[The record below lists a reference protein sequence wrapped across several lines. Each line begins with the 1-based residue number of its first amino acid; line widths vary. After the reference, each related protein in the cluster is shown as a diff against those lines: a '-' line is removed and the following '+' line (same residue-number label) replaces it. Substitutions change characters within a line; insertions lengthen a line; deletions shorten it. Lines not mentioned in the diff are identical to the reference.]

1 MDQSPSEKAE
11 KWIQSALQI
20 LEDEAKALAGLR
32 ARIGEEFAEVVSRIL
47 EMKGRVVMTGM
58 GKAGLIA
65 QKISAT
71 LASTGTPSIYLHPA
85 EAVHGDL
92 GRIVEGDLLFALSK
106 SGETDEVLR
115 LLPIVKAAGVQVLA
129 MTERRESTLGQHAD
143 RVLELGPIEE
153 AGPHGLAPSA
163 STLAMLALGDA
174 VALVVQEGRAF
185 GPEDFAR
192 FHPSGSLGRQ
202 LMKVSDL
209 MGGGEELP
217 VITADRSV
225 LDALVTMTETPGKR
239 GAVVIVDAEGKLHG
253 IFTDGDLRRCL
264 QQKREDFFPARIGDV
279 MTAQPKSIEQ
289 DRLAAEAFRTLQKYQ
304 IDQLPVVD
312 AEGKAVGLID
322 VQDLWDFRLA

>member
-1 MDQSPSEKAE
+1 
-11 KWIQSALQI
+11 
-20 LEDEAKALAGLR
+20 
-32 ARIGEEFAEVVSRIL
+32 
-47 EMKGRVVMTGM
+47 MKGRVVLTGM

-71 LASTGTPSIYLHPA
+71 VASTGTPSIYLHPA

-92 GRIVEGDLLFALSK
+92 GRVMEGDLLFALSK

-115 LLPIVKAAGVQVLA
+115 LLPIVKAAGVPVLA
-129 MTERRESTLGQHAD
+129 MTESRDSTLGTLSD
-143 RVLELGPIEE
+143 MVLEIGKIDE

-163 STLAMLALGDA
+163 STLVMLALGDA
-174 VALVVQEGRAF
+174 VALVVQEGRDF

-192 FHPSGSLGRQ
+192 FHPSGALGRQ
-202 LMKVSDL
+202 LMKVCEL

-217 VITADRSV
+217 AITADQSV
-225 LDALVTMTETPGKR
+225 LDALVTMTETRGKR
-239 GAVVIVDAEGKLHG
+239 GAVVVVDAGGYLHG

-264 QQKREDFFPARIGDV
+264 QQKREGFFVAKIGDV
-279 MTAQPKSIEQ
+279 MTERPKCIEQ
-289 DRLAAEAFRTLQKYQ
+289 NRLAAEAFRILQKNQ

-312 AEGKAVGLID
+312 AAGKAVGLID